1 MDYNATVNLP
11 KTAFPMRAGLP
22 AREPGML
29 KSWYDMDLYHETLRR
44 NEGKPLFILHDGPPF
59 SNGNLHMGH
68 ALNKCLKDF
77 ICRYKS
83 MTGYKVPYTPGWD
96 NHGMP
101 IESAIIKEQRLNR
114 KAMSVSEFRSACH
127 RYAEKYVGI
136 QREGFQRLG
145 VLGDWDHPYLTM
157 DPKFEAEEVKV
168 FGKMY
173 EKGYIYKGLKPVYWC
188 PSDETALAEAEI
200 EYQDDPCTTVYVKF
214 PMHDDLGK
222 LSHVDHSKLY
232 FLIWTTTIWTLP
244 GNLGISLHPRESYAL
259 VKADNGEIYI
269 VAEAL
274 AEKVMRVG
282 GIEKYEI
289 LETHPGSFFENM
301 LADHPFLPKTSRLL
315 NAEYVT
321 MDSGTGCVHTAPGF
335 GADDYQ
341 TCRRYGMDMVVPVND
356 QGRHTDYAGKYEG
369 MLVEESNPVILNDMK
384 EAGSLFASEE
394 IVHSYPH
401 CWRCKKPIIFR
412 ATPQWFCS
420 VDSFKDDACAACAD
434 VRWLPAWGIDR
445 MKAMIRERADWCISR
460 QRRWGLPIPVFYC
473 KDCGKPICTD
483 ETIAKI
489 SKLFGE
495 FGSNIWFEK
504 EADELVPEGFTCPH
518 CGGKHFEKETDTLDG
533 WFDSGSTHFASMQ
546 KDQGFWPATVYLE
559 GLDQYRG
566 WFQSSL
572 LTAVGALGKGAPFK
586 ECVTHGWTVDGEG
599 KAMHKSLGNGVDPA
613 DVFKK
618 YGADICRLWAG
629 SADYHVDVRCSDAIF
644 KQLSQN
650 YLKFRNTA
658 KYCLDNL
665 TDFDPNHLTAPA
677 DMEALDRWAITKL
690 NELLVRCEA
699 AYKDYEF
706 LTVSHAVNDFCV
718 VTLSSLYLDII
729 KDRLYCDGKDSAS
742 RRSAQSALWMILDA
756 MTKVFAPILAFTC
769 DEIWLQMPHRAED
782 DPRNVV
788 LNQMTKPYAD
798 YALSE
803 AEMTAWETAFRLRSD
818 VNGVLETARADKR
831 IGKSLEAHVALFA
844 KDEDTKAALEAVK
857 AIDLPEIFIVSNVST
872 DEAAPAEGAVV
883 EAGVSYPGLTVAV
896 SEAKG
901 TKCPRCWMHSETPD
915 EHGLCPRCAAV
926 CKALNVVFE

>member
-356 QGRHTDYAGKYEG
+356 QGRHTDYAGKYAG
-369 MLVEESNPVILNDMK
+369 MLVEESNPVILKDMQ
-384 EAGSLFASEE
+384 ESGALFASEQ

-420 VDSFKDDACAACAD
+420 VDSFKDDACAACDD

-844 KDEDTKAALEAVK
+844 KDEDTRAALEAVK